1 MGKSVNNIENLYI
14 IILYINRECNFP
26 LLFLQPRT
34 RGINPHGKTFK
45 LLLMTKADVPIST
58 GDIPSMTPPRN
69 GTIAQPSMSPPLP
82 IWTRLNARKRPALLN
97 VCQDS
102 FLLDIDEQNASTQ
115 RPWELTDG
123 RKRSEPAVAVTSL
136 SLKLMPLMSQP
147 HVL

>member
-14 IILYINRECNFP
+14 IILYINRERNFP
-26 LLFLQPRT
+26 LLFSQPRT

-82 IWTRLNARKRPALLN
+82 IWTRLNARKRPAFEM
-97 VCQDS
+97 S
-102 FLLDIDEQNASTQ
+102 ARIPSSWTSTSKMQ
-115 RPWELTDG
+115 VLKDLGNLPMEKEIGTCRGCDVT
-123 RKRSEPAVAVTSL
+123 EP
-136 SLKLMPLMSQP
+136 KLMPLMSQP